1 MKQFGRIFS
10 HKGLQFAEATST
22 LIGAVIGAGVLGI
35 PYAVAQIGFWPG
47 MAMLI
52 GLTIANTFLIMMY
65 TEVTLRTKADHEI
78 PGYGG
83 VYLGFPTQI
92 LVLLVVILGGYGT
105 LLAYLIAQGDVL
117 QALFGGSNVVW
128 SFVFFMA
135 GGYIIYRGLNAVR
148 IIELIMTI
156 GIFVILFLIGL
167 KAHPHI
173 NGLNYMHIN
182 LHNFIIP
189 YGVLIF
195 ALSGISAVPQVRLQM
210 QNDERKLPLVVITA
224 NILIFVM
231 YALFM
236 WLVLG
241 VTGLDTTE
249 VATIG
254 LGQRIGPTMLILG
267 NVLAFF
273 TISTSFITVGLSV
286 RRIFQYD
293 YKFSRFKA
301 WISTMIVPMV
311 IFLLGARSFIAVV
324 GIVGGVLVG
333 IQCVVIIM
341 AFWKSIKNG
350 GRKPEFTMKS
360 FTYVGVILLL
370 LYALGAILTVID
382 VI

>member
-10 HKGLQFAEATST
+10 HKGLQFAEATAT

-35 PYAVAQIGFWPG
+35 PYAIAQIGFWPG
-47 MAMLI
+47 MAMLV
-52 GLTIANTFLIMMY
+52 GLTIANTFLILMY

-92 LVLLVVILGGYGT
+92 LALLVVILGGYGT
-105 LLAYLIAQGDVL
+105 ILAYLIAQGDVL
-117 QALFGGSNVVW
+117 QALFGGSPVVW
-128 SFVFFMA
+128 SLVFFVV
-135 GGYIIYRGLNAVR
+135 GGYVIYRGLNAVR
-148 IIELIMTI
+148 IVELIMTI
-156 GIFVILFLIGL
+156 GIFAILFVIGL
-167 KAHPHI
+167 NAHPHI
-173 NGLNYMHIN
+173 NGLNYMHVN
-182 LHNFIIP
+182 LHNFIVP

-210 QNDERKLPLVVITA
+210 THEEKKLPFVVIAA
-224 NILIFVM
+224 NILIFIM

-241 VTGLDTTE
+241 VTGLATTE

-254 LGQRIGPTMLILG
+254 LGEKIGHTMLILG
-267 NVLAFF
+267 NALAFF
-273 TISTSFITVGLSV
+273 TISTSFITVGLSI

-293 YKFSRFKA
+293 YGFPRFKA
-301 WISTMIVPMV
+301 WISTMIVPLV
-311 IFLLGARSFIAVV
+311 IFMLGARSFISVV
-324 GIVGGVLVG
+324 GIVGGILVG

-350 GRKPEFTMKS
+350 GRKPEFTIKS
-360 FTYVGVILLL
+360 FKFVGLILIVVYVI
-370 LYALGAILTVID
+370 GAILTLAD
-382 VI
+382 VF